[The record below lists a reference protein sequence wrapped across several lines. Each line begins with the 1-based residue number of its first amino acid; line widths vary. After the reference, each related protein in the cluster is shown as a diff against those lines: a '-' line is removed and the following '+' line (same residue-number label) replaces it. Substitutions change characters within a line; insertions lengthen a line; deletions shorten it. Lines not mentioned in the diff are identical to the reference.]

1 MDCGQCLPCQ
11 LSLALPEAGMRFPM
25 YRTRALSM
33 IFSPGKRVHVLG
45 FYDAGR
51 ISRIATLSSDA
62 RCAYCHPETWTPR
75 SAERVS
81 SP

>member
-62 RCAYCHPETWTPR
+62 RCASIYNAFLYELVFIKIK
-75 SAERVS
+75 E
-81 SP
+81 